1 MKQVRLTRII
11 PFMVLLALAFAFV
24 PAGKEQPQQAAALK
38 ASMDRGKQVYQK
50 RCLACHQADGGG
62 VPRLNPPLEG
72 SSNVKG
78 NDKLK
83 LVRVVVKGMTD
94 RVEIDGE
101 FYDNNMSANPDLTDE
116 QIADVLTYIR
126 NSWGNKAS
134 AVTVAEVKAARAK
147 IK

>member
-1 MKQVRLTRII
+1 MK
-11 PFMVLLALAFAFV
+11 MKYSYGLLLLLVIVSAFASSTNREV
-24 PAGKEQPQQAAALK
+24 LQQSTLK
-38 ASMDRGKQVYQK
+38 ASIDRGKVIYLQ
-50 RCLACHQADGGG
+50 RCMACHQVDGGG
-62 VPRLNPPLEG
+62 VPRLNPPLDG
-72 SSNVKG
+72 ASAVKG

-83 LVRVVVKGMTD
+83 LVRIIIKGMID

-101 FYDNNMSANPDLTDE
+101 YYDNNMSANPDLTDT

>member
-1 MKQVRLTRII
+1 MKYVYFLSL
-11 PFMVLLALAFAFV
+11 VLVLSSAFV
-24 PAGKEQPQQAAALK
+24 SSAVTNAPQPSIK
-38 ASMDRGKQVYQK
+38 ASIDRGKTIYLQ
-50 RCLACHQADGGG
+50 RCMACHQVDGSG
-62 VPRLNPPLEG
+62 VPRLNPPLDG
-72 SSNVKG
+72 ASTVKG

-83 LVRVVVKGMTD
+83 LVRIIIKGMTD

-101 FYDNNMSANPDLTDE
+101 YYDNNMSANPDLTDV

-134 AVTVAEVKAARAK
+134 LVTAAEVKAARAK

>member
-1 MKQVRLTRII
+1 MKYVYFLSLII
-11 PFMVLLALAFAFV
+11 VLSSAFV
-24 PAGKEQPQQAAALK
+24 SKSATNTVQPTIK
-38 ASMDRGKQVYQK
+38 ASMDRGKTIYLQ
-50 RCLACHQADGGG
+50 RCMACHQVDGSG
-62 VPRLNPPLEG
+62 VPRMNPPLDG
-72 SSNVKG
+72 ASTVKG

-83 LVRVVVKGMTD
+83 LVRIVIKGMTD

-101 FYDNNMSANPDLTDE
+101 YYDNNMSANPDLTDM

-134 AVTVAEVKAARAK
+134 PVTVPEVKAARVK